1 METTAINELT
11 TADLEALLAKRK
23 KDEKDKRE
31 AEKKA
36 YEKEKDTTIES
47 LWEEAEDLEQR
58 ASRLKNKCHVVM
70 QQQQEK
76 LNEYGGIRSNS
87 KGGFSLPHS
96 NGLIKVTRTRDTVP
110 VWDERASKAV
120 ELIKDFLADTVKK
133 RDADTY
139 ELLMEFVAKNENGD
153 LEYEK
158 VINLFKHQD
167 RFTDPRW
174 VNGLQLVKESY
185 SLHFKSFGYEF
196 KRKDANG
203 KWQGLTLNFSSL

>member
-1 METTAINELT
+1 METTAINEMST
-11 TADLEALLAKRK
+11 DQIEKLLAQRK
-23 KDEKDKRE
+23 KDEKSKRE

-47 LWEEAEDLEQR
+47 LWEEAEELEQR
-58 ASRLKNKCHVVM
+58 ASRLKNKCHIVM
-70 QQQQEK
+70 QAQQEK

-96 NGLIKVTRTRDTVP
+96 NGLMKVTRTRDTDP

-139 ELLMEFVAKNENGD
+139 ELLMEFVAKNEKGD

-158 VINLFKHQD
+158 VMNLFKHQD

-185 SLHFKSFGYEF
+185 SLQFKSFGYEF

-203 KWQGLTLNFSSL
+203 KWKGLTLNFSSL